1 MKRYIAFLLSVVLVL
16 GLCACGTSEKGVEAA
31 TAEAGMKAGLK
42 AGYAKVNITPSYTV
56 SLSGY
61 GDEAIRT
68 SNLGSIV
75 EYLYATCIAV
85 NSGDKTI
92 LIYTI
97 DNLSI
102 PLNFQKEFRANISI
116 VTDVP
121 QDHIFFGATHSHS
134 APVMSGQY
142 PTDLM
147 NWLITAGQD
156 AIADLSPATLSACKT
171 KYEGMTFVRHYQ
183 NDDGTYVGSNFGY
196 WGNLERHAADPD
208 PFGALVKFD
217 RADDKQ
223 DILMVNWQAHMD
235 RGTELGRYNI
245 APSWAGP
252 LRNKLE
258 ELTGMQVAYFTG
270 DSGNLNPDSKI
281 ASEAHN
287 LDWRAYGE
295 KMAELMAGSLG
306 DLQPVAGTEIKTDRQ
321 TVDVL
326 VNHQWDDKLTQ
337 AKEVVNLWNAT
348 NDGTAANNLAHSY
361 DISSR
366 HHASA
371 ICYLAT
377 KGMNDQLEANAFC
390 IGELGFIT
398 GTYEMFSTSGLY
410 IKENSPFDITF
421 IITGNCYYLPTREA
435 YEVYRCYESDTS
447 HFAVGSAET
456 MDAKFVEMLQGLK

>member
-1 MKRYIAFLLSVVLVL
+1 MKRYLAFLLCLVLIL
-16 GLCACGTSEKGVEAA
+16 GLCACNTSEKGSEAA
-31 TAEAGMKAGLK
+31 APEAGLK
-42 AGYAKVNITPSYTV
+42 AGYAKINITPSYTV

-68 SNLGSIV
+68 SDQGNIIDF
-75 EYLYATCIAV
+75 LYATCIAV
-85 NSGDKTI
+85 NSGDNTI

-102 PLNFQKEFRANISI
+102 PLNFQKEYRANIAI
-116 VTDVP
+116 ATGLP
-121 QDHIFFGATHSHS
+121 QENIFFGATHSHS
-134 APVMSGQY
+134 APLMSGQY
-142 PTDLM
+142 TGDLM
-147 NWLITAGQD
+147 NWLMEAAQK
-156 AIADLSPATLSACKT
+156 AIEDLAPATLSACRT
-171 KYEGMTFVRHYQ
+171 NYEGMTFVRHYK
-183 NDDGTYVGSNFGY
+183 NDDDTYVGSNFGN
-196 WGNLERHAADPD
+196 WGNLVGHAAEPD
-208 PFGALVKFD
+208 TIGALVKFD
-217 RADDKQ
+217 REGEKK

-235 RGTELGRYNI
+235 RGTELGRYNL

-258 ELTGMQVAYFTG
+258 ELTGLQVAYFTG
-270 DSGNLNPDSKI
+270 DSGNLNADSKI

-295 KMAELMAGSLG
+295 KLAELMAADLG
-306 DLQPVAGTEIKTDRQ
+306 NLQPVAGTEIKTDRQ
-321 TVDVL
+321 IVDVL
-326 VNHQWDDKLTQ
+326 VNHQWDSKLIQ
-337 AKEVVNLWNAT
+337 AKEVIALWESTQDA
-348 NDGTAANNLAHSY
+348 TAANTLARSY

-371 ICYLAT
+371 IRYLAG
-377 KGMNDQLEANAFC
+377 KGLNDQLEANAFC

-398 GTYEMFSTSGLY
+398 GTYEMFSTSGTY

-456 MDAKFVEMLQGLK
+456 MDAKFVEMLNGLK

>member
-1 MKRYIAFLLSVVLVL
+1 MKKILSIILVVVMIL
-16 GLCACGTSEKGVEAA
+16 GLCACGESEKSAD
-31 TAEAGMKAGLK
+31 TGLNV
-42 AGYAKVNITPSYTV
+42 GYHKINITPSYTV

-68 SNLGSIV
+68 SDQGTIID
-75 EYLYATCIAV
+75 YLYATCIAV
-85 NSGDKTI
+85 KSGEDTI

-102 PLNFQKEFRANISI
+102 PINFQRDYRANISI
-116 VTDVP
+116 VTGIP
-121 QDHIFFGATHSHS
+121 QEHIFFGATHSHR
-134 APVMSGQY
+134 APLMSGQY
-142 PTDLM
+142 TTDLM
-147 NWLITAGQD
+147 NWLMTAGQK
-156 AIADLSPATLSACKT
+156 AIEDLSPATMSACRT
-171 KYEGMTFVRHYQ
+171 NYEGMTFVRHYK

-196 WGNLERHAADPD
+196 WGNLVGHATEPD
-208 PFGALVKFD
+208 NVGALVKFD
-217 RADDKQ
+217 RGDDKK
-223 DILMVNWQAHMD
+223 DILMVNWHAHMD
-235 RGTELGRYNI
+235 RGTELGRYNL

-270 DSGNLNPDSKI
+270 DSGNLNADSKI

-287 LDWRAYGE
+287 LVWNEYGE
-295 KMAELMAGSLG
+295 KLAELMAESLA
-306 DLQPVAGTEIKTDRQ
+306 DLQPVNGTAIKTNRQ

-326 VNHQWDDKLTQ
+326 VNHQWDSKLAQ
-337 AKEVVNLWNAT
+337 ANEVVTLWNTT
-348 NDGTAANNLAHSY
+348 NDATAANELARSY

-371 ICYLAT
+371 ICYLVT
-377 KGMNDQLEANAFC
+377 KGTTDQLEANAFS

-398 GTYEMFSTSGLY
+398 CTYEMFCQSGIY

-421 IITGNCYYLPTREA
+421 IIAGNCYYVPSREA

-447 HFAVGSAET
+447 HFAVGTAET
-456 MDAKFVEMLQGLK
+456 MDAKFIEMLNGLK